1 VELTETELRKRG
13 VFRSVEEMHGEALE
27 MVDSL
32 LAGLPVGRAEDP
44 ERGFTP
50 AELSVLREGGLAFDA
65 SGYGDLVSR
74 TASKYAAISAS
85 ALTVREAAALL
96 AVSEGRVR
104 QKISEGRIYAVRGRN
119 GERRLPRFQFS
130 QGGTIEGMQETMRE
144 VPPGVH
150 PVSLQNFFLSP
161 NPDLY
166 LDAEEET
173 PVSPR
178 DWLLSGGDPRAV
190 TPLARELF

>member
-1 VELTETELRKRG
+1 MELTEKELRKRG
-13 VFRSVEEMHGEALE
+13 VFRSVEELHGEARE

-32 LAGLPVGRAEDP
+32 LVGLPVGRVEDP
-44 ERGFTP
+44 EGGFTP
-50 AELSVLREGGLAFDA
+50 AELSVLREGGLTFDA
-65 SGYGDLVSR
+65 SEYGNQVSR

-85 ALTVREAAALL
+85 ALTVREAALLL

-104 QKISEGRIYAVRGRN
+104 QKISEGRLYAIRGRN

-130 QGGTIEGMQETMRE
+130 QGGTIEGMQEAMRE
-144 VPPGVH
+144 VPEGVH

-166 LDAEEET
+166 LDAEEEM

-190 TPLARELF
+190 APLARELL

>member
-13 VFRSVEEMHGEALE
+13 VFRSVEELHGEARE

-32 LAGLPVGRAEDP
+32 LVGLPVGRVEDP
-44 ERGFTP
+44 EGGFTL
-50 AELSVLREGGLAFDA
+50 AELSVLREGGLTFDA
-65 SGYGDLVSR
+65 SEYGDRVSR

-85 ALTVREAAALL
+85 ALTVREAAVLL
-96 AVSEGRVR
+96 AVSEGRIR
-104 QKISEGRIYAVRGRN
+104 QKISEGRLYAVRGRN

-130 QGGTIEGMQETMRE
+130 QGGTIGGMQETMRE
-144 VPPGVH
+144 VPEGVH

-166 LDAEEET
+166 LDAEEEV

-190 TPLARELF
+190 VPLARELL

>member
-13 VFRSVEEMHGEALE
+13 VFRSVEELHGEARE

-32 LAGLPVGRAEDP
+32 LVGLPVGRAQDP
-44 ERGFTP
+44 EGGFTV
-50 AELSVLREGGLAFDA
+50 AELSVLREGGLTFDA
-65 SGYGDLVSR
+65 SEYGNRVSR

-85 ALTVREAAALL
+85 ALTVREAAVLL

-104 QKISEGRIYAVRGRN
+104 QKISEGRLYAIRGRN

-130 QGGTIEGMQETMRE
+130 QGGTIGGMQETMRE
-144 VPPGVH
+144 VPEGVH

>member
-1 VELTETELRKRG
+1 LTEKELRKRG
-13 VFRSVEEMHGEALE
+13 VFRSVEELHGEAQE

-32 LAGLPVGRAEDP
+32 LAGLPVGRVEDP
-44 ERGFTP
+44 EGGFTL
-50 AELSVLREGGLAFDA
+50 AELSVLREGGLTFDA
-65 SGYGDLVSR
+65 SEYGNRVSR

-85 ALTVREAAALL
+85 ALTVREAAVLL

-104 QKISEGRIYAVRGRN
+104 QKISEGRLYAIRGRN

-130 QGGTIEGMQETMRE
+130 ERGTIEGMQETMRE

-178 DWLLSGGDPRAV
+178 NWLLSGGDPRAV
-190 TPLARELF
+190 TPLARELL

>member
-1 VELTETELRKRG
+1 VELTEKELRKRG
-13 VFRSVEEMHGEALE
+13 VFRSVEELHGEARE

-32 LAGLPVGRAEDP
+32 LAGLPVGRVEDP
-44 ERGFTP
+44 EGGFTL
-50 AELSVLREGGLAFDA
+50 AELSVLREGGLTFDA
-65 SGYGDLVSR
+65 SEYGNQVSR

-85 ALTVREAAALL
+85 ALTVREAAVLL

-104 QKISEGRIYAVRGRN
+104 QKISEGRLYAIRGRN

-130 QGGTIEGMQETMRE
+130 ERGPVEGMQETMRE

>member
-1 VELTETELRKRG
+1 VELTEKELRKRG
-13 VFRSVEEMHGEALE
+13 VFRSVEELHGEARE

-32 LAGLPVGRAEDP
+32 LAGLPVGRVEDP
-44 ERGFTP
+44 EGGFTL
-50 AELSVLREGGLAFDA
+50 AELSVLEEGGLTFDA
-65 SGYGDLVSR
+65 SEYGNRVSR

-85 ALTVREAAALL
+85 ALTVREAAVLL

-104 QKISEGRIYAVRGRN
+104 QKISEGRLYAIRGRN

-130 QGGTIEGMQETMRE
+130 ERGAVEGMQDAMRE

>member
-1 VELTETELRKRG
+1 VELTEKELRKRG
-13 VFRSVEEMHGEALE
+13 VFRSVEELHGEARE

-32 LAGLPVGRAEDP
+32 LAGLPVGRVEDP
-44 ERGFTP
+44 EGGFTL
-50 AELSVLREGGLAFDA
+50 AELSVLEEGGLTFDA
-65 SGYGDLVSR
+65 SEYGNRVSR

-104 QKISEGRIYAVRGRN
+104 QKISEGRLYAIRGRN

-130 QGGTIEGMQETMRE
+130 ERGAVEGMQDAMRE

>member
-1 VELTETELRKRG
+1 
-13 VFRSVEEMHGEALE
+13 

-32 LAGLPVGRAEDP
+32 LVGLPVGRVEDP
-44 ERGFTP
+44 EGGFTV
-50 AELSVLREGGLAFDA
+50 AERSVLREGGLTFDA
-65 SGYGDLVSR
+65 SEYGNQVSR

-85 ALTVREAAALL
+85 ALTVREAAVLL

-104 QKISEGRIYAVRGRN
+104 QKVSEGRLYAIRGRN

-130 QGGTIEGMQETMRE
+130 ERGTIGGMQETMRE
-144 VPPGVH
+144 VPPGAH

-166 LDAEEET
+166 LDAKEER

-190 TPLARELF
+190 IPLARELL

>member
-1 VELTETELRKRG
+1 LTEKELRKRG
-13 VFRSVEEMHGEALE
+13 VFRSVEELHGEARE

-32 LAGLPVGRAEDP
+32 LAGLPVGRVEDP
-44 ERGFTP
+44 EGGFTL
-50 AELSVLREGGLAFDA
+50 AELSVLEEGGLTFDA
-65 SGYGDLVSR
+65 SEYGNRVSR

-104 QKISEGRIYAVRGRN
+104 QKISEGRLYAIRGRN

-130 QGGTIEGMQETMRE
+130 ERGAVEGMQDAMRE

>member
-1 VELTETELRKRG
+1 MELTEKELRKRG
-13 VFRSVEEMHGEALE
+13 VFRSVEELHGEAQE

-32 LAGLPVGRAEDP
+32 LAGLPVGRVEDP
-44 ERGFTP
+44 EGGFTL
-50 AELSVLREGGLAFDA
+50 AELSVLREGGLTFDA
-65 SGYGDLVSR
+65 SEYGNQVSR

-85 ALTVREAAALL
+85 ALTVREAAVLL

-104 QKISEGRIYAVRGRN
+104 QKISEGRLYAIRGRN

-130 QGGTIEGMQETMRE
+130 ERGAVEGMQETMRE

-166 LDAEEET
+166 LDVGEET

-178 DWLLSGGDPRAV
+178 DWLLSGGAPRAV

>member
-1 VELTETELRKRG
+1 VELTEKDLRKRG
-13 VFRSVEEMHGEALE
+13 VFRSVEELHGEAQE

-32 LAGLPVGRAEDP
+32 LAGLPVGRAQDP
-44 ERGFTP
+44 EGGFTL
-50 AELSVLREGGLAFDA
+50 AELSVLREGGLTFDA
-65 SGYGDLVSR
+65 SEYGNRVSR

-85 ALTVREAAALL
+85 ALTVREAAVLL

-104 QKISEGRIYAVRGRN
+104 QKISEGRLYAIRGRN

-130 QGGTIEGMQETMRE
+130 ERGAVEGMQETMRE

>member
-1 VELTETELRKRG
+1 VELTEKELRKRG
-13 VFRSVEEMHGEALE
+13 VFRSVEELHGEARE
-27 MVDSL
+27 RVDSL
-32 LAGLPVGRAEDP
+32 LAGLPVGRVEDP
-44 ERGFTP
+44 EGGFTL
-50 AELSVLREGGLAFDA
+50 AELSVLEEGGLTFDA
-65 SGYGDLVSR
+65 SEYGNRVSR

-85 ALTVREAAALL
+85 ALTVREAAVLL

-104 QKISEGRIYAVRGRN
+104 QKISEGRLYAIRGRN

-130 QGGTIEGMQETMRE
+130 ERGAVEGMQDAMRE

>member
-1 VELTETELRKRG
+1 MELTETELRKRG
-13 VFRSVEEMHGEALE
+13 VFRSVEELHGEALE

-32 LAGLPVGRAEDP
+32 LVGLPVGRVEDP
-44 ERGFTP
+44 EGGFTP
-50 AELSVLREGGLAFDA
+50 AEFSVLREGGLTFDA
-65 SGYGDLVSR
+65 SEYGSRVSR

-85 ALTVREAAALL
+85 ALTVREAAVLL

-104 QKISEGRIYAVRGRN
+104 QKISEGRLYAIRGRN

-150 PVSLQNFFLSP
+150 PVSLQNFVLSP

-166 LDAEEET
+166 LDAEEEI

-190 TPLARELF
+190 TPLARELL